1 MSPSSAPASSLSRP
15 TAHLP
20 SWPLIVVGSAMLVA
34 GVAVMLTVGVWAS
47 RLGDPPG
54 WQFDCRDTNSCV
66 DLWIGARHH
75 YWAVAAGA
83 AVVALGGWLVVGAG
97 LPGGRAAADGPS
109 TPTQRPRTTVPTVLA
124 HLLVMVVVGIA
135 PIRIYWSPPGW
146 LELLAVVAVVL
157 LGLGLVGWRNRAP
170 QQDRSERDRT
180 LRRVVMLPVMNGAIA
195 LAFAASAWTITFSRP
210 FTAGLVTAT
219 ATAATLAIAWWLR
232 LGRQRGARSAYF
244 AVGAAMGMTVGAMGI
259 IGVIP
264 VIGWAVVL
272 LPFLSMPLVV
282 LLGGLM
288 VHAMDLSPTIEPA
301 SAEVEA
307 EGSRSA
313 TSRHLPRPTLPV
325 QWGLVGL
332 VVAVLLVAGIWAA
345 RPVPALPADAH
356 LPIPPSPPIPD
367 PSPSA
372 APEPDAHGPH
382 AHGPDDASTPPPPP
396 RVDPKGLP
404 ACAPSDLEI
413 SVGGWSAA
421 MGDSG
426 ATIHATNRGAH
437 DCVLTGTPHLDI
449 TQGGKRIELKEKPL
463 TGQDDGSEKAPKHAA
478 KVGLHPGD
486 TASAPLF
493 WPGYRNAADQT
504 TPQQV
509 TVRLTDDGEAVRA
522 TLEPMGE
529 GPSPDDPAPAPF
541 DLKAGVPGG
550 AEIQIGHW
558 QEDRAAG

>member
-1 MSPSSAPASSLSRP
+1 VPSYAPTSTLPRP
-15 TAHLP
+15 TTHRP
-20 SWPLIVVGSAMLVA
+20 SWPLLVVGSAMLVA
-34 GVAVMLTVGVWAS
+34 GIAVMLTVGVWAS

-54 WQFDCRDTNSCV
+54 WQFDCRDTNPCV

-97 LPGGRAAADGPS
+97 MPGDRPAGDVPM
-109 TPTQRPRTTVPTVLA
+109 TPTERPRTTVPTVLA
-124 HLLVMVVVGIA
+124 HLLVMVVVGIG
-135 PIRIYWSPPGW
+135 PTRIYWSPPVW

-157 LGLGLVGWRNRAP
+157 LGLGLVGRRSRVP
-170 QQDRSERDRT
+170 QQDRPERGRT

-219 ATAATLAIAWWLR
+219 AAAATLAIAWWLR
-232 LGRQRGARSAYF
+232 LGRQRSPRSAYF
-244 AVGAAMGMTVGAMGI
+244 AAGAAVGMTVGAMAI
-259 IGVIP
+259 IVVIP
-264 VIGWAVVL
+264 VIGWALVL

-288 VHAMDLSPTIEPA
+288 VHAMDLSPTIDPA
-301 SAEVEA
+301 PTEGEA
-307 EGSRSA
+307 EDSRPV
-313 TSRHLPRPTLPV
+313 TSRHLPRPARPL
-325 QWGLVGL
+325 QWSLVGL
-332 VVAVLLVAGIWAA
+332 AVAVLLVMGIWAA
-345 RPVPALPADAH
+345 RPVPALSADAH
-356 LPIPPSPPIPD
+356 LPVPPSPPIPA

-372 APEPDAHGPH
+372 VPEPDAHGPH

-404 ACAPSDLEI
+404 ACTPSDLEI

-421 MGDSG
+421 MGNSG
-426 ATIHATNRGAH
+426 AMISATNRGARS
-437 DCVLTGTPHLDI
+437 CVLTGTPHLEI
-449 TQGGKRIELKEKPL
+449 TQGGKRIELKEEPL
-463 TGQDDGSEKAPKHAA
+463 TGQDDGSAKARKHAG
-478 KVGLHPGD
+478 KVGLRPGD
-486 TASAPLF
+486 SASAPLF
-493 WPGYRNAADQT
+493 WPGYRNAADQK

-529 GPSPDDPAPAPF
+529 GTAPDEPAPAPF
-541 DLKAGVPGG
+541 DLKVGVPGG